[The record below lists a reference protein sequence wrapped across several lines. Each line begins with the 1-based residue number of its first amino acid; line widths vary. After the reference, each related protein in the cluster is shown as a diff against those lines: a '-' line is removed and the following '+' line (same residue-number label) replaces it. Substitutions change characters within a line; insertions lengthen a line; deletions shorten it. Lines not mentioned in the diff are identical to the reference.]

1 MKKLL
6 QSRGQMVFPKLC
18 NCCNSY
24 LSHQEHLI
32 CNLCKYSLPKMEQLG
47 TQDNPLIK
55 KFWGRLHVQHAFGLY
70 RYKNKTQSLL
80 KQLKYKNNID
90 LGLEL
95 GKLLGESIRSEK
107 FIKSIDCIIAV
118 PLHPIRELKR
128 GYNQSTLLSQG
139 MSSVLGI
146 QINEGNLYRR
156 LYNES
161 QTKKSRYDRFEN
173 STDIF
178 GVHDKDMLKNK
189 QILLVD
195 DVVTT
200 GSTLEACC
208 NILLD
213 IEGVS
218 ISIAT
223 IAVAY

>member
-1 MKKLL
+1 
-6 QSRGQMVFPKLC
+6 
-18 NCCNSY
+18 
-24 LSHQEHLI
+24 
-32 CNLCKYSLPKMEQLG
+32 MEQLG

-95 GKLLGESIRSEK
+95 GKLLGESIRSKK

-118 PLHPIRELKR
+118 PLHTIRELKR

-139 MSSVLGI
+139 MSSVVGI

-161 QTKKSRYDRFEN
+161 QTKKSGYDRFEN

-178 GVHDKDMLKNK
+178 GVHDKDMLKNN

-218 ISIAT
+218 ISMAT